1 MGSRT
6 ELRHSSN
13 ALMGTRV
20 SREQYIHWTWA
31 QRVSRWPL
39 SKARSERSLLPGQDK
54 VCPVLSDCHLYCIF
68 LIFAFIIL
76 YILSENKQNLNPGH
90 FSSISHFFVY
100 ETHAVLTISMFIVCL
115 LFSHLGYENTFVK
128 D

>member
-20 SREQYIHWTWA
+20 SREQYIHWTRA

-76 YILSENKQNLNPGH
+76 YILSENKQI
-90 FSSISHFFVY
+90 SIQDIFLLLVIFFAY
-100 ETHAVLTISMFIVCL
+100 ETHVVLTISMFIVCL